1 MSGVGFGRGQSRPIT
16 FEEMREHAAGSLQ
29 RARTMRTLIYNTRS
43 GKRLEVTS
51 DLDIAAAVAI
61 MRDIPKLDDFGMKT
75 FNQAQRPNPPAWVEF
90 FAVKIAED
98 ARRGQYQP
106 QASREAKPKAQA
118 KAKAKAQAR
127 KAPAKPA
134 DPIPEPRQV
143 GPELH
148 ALLSR
153 ATQLRYPE
161 IRYAGLQFVLY
172 RKSQSIAVSRKDRP
186 PFALIQDGVLTFTSA
201 PGEYG
206 PRLDRFLADPEGEAV
221 RAGKLSGHCSFCK
234 SPLSTPESVSAG
246 YGPVCAKHWGLP
258 WGHKSHTATLS
269 PTQEALLA

>member
-1 MSGVGFGRGQSRPIT
+1 
-16 FEEMREHAAGSLQ
+16 
-29 RARTMRTLIYNTRS
+29 MRTLTYTTRS
-43 GKRLEVTS
+43 GKRLEVSS
-51 DLDIAAAVAI
+51 DLDIAAAVAV
-61 MRDIPKLDDFGMKT
+61 MRDIPRLDDFGMKT

-106 QASREAKPKAQA
+106 QESREAKPKAQA
-118 KAKAKAQAR
+118 KAKAKASAR

-143 GPELH
+143 GNALLD
-148 ALLSR
+148 LLSR

-172 RKSQSIAVSRKDRP
+172 RNPKQAIAVSRYGRP
-186 PFALIQDGVLTFTSA
+186 PFALIQDGVLTFTSG

-206 PRLDRFLADPEGEAV
+206 PRLDRFLADPEGEAI
-221 RAGKLSGHCSFCK
+221 RAGKLSGQCSFCK

-246 YGPVCAKHWGLP
+246 YGPVCARHWGLP
-258 WGHKSHTATLS
+258 WGHKSPGAAS
-269 PTQEALLA
+269 SAIQEALLG